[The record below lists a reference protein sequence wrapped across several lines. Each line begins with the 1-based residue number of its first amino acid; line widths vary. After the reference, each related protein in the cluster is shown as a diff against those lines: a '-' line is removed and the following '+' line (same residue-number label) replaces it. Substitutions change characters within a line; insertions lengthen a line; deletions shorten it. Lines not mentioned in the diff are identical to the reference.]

1 LSFYQIFGVF
11 IFSVIGLAYFMYAK
25 KRPSY
30 VTFFSAL
37 FLMGYSYFFEHTWE
51 LYLYGIIATL
61 LPYLN
66 YLRLNR

>member
-1 LSFYQIFGVF
+1 
-11 IFSVIGLAYFMYAK
+11 MYAK